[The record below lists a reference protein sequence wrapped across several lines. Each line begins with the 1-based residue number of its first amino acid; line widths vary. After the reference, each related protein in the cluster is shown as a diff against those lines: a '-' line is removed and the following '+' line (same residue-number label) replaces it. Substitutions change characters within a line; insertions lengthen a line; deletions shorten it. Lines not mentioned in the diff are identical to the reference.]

1 MLQSLQSPA
10 PEAAR
15 STRRSLFSLAARA
28 AALTLA
34 APFAA
39 RGEEPVRA
47 AAQAARLSRFSDAKP
62 DGVLPSPWEHRPL
75 QNVPPNRLRLVMD
88 AGSTVLEI
96 SSHASASSLIHPLSP
111 TLPGAARLRWRWK
124 AQGRPPQGRIG
135 EKAGDD
141 YLGRIYLLFDYP
153 MERVPAGQR
162 LLLRAARALH
172 DPALPAATLCYL
184 MDPRAPA
191 GTLLASPY
199 TSRVR
204 MIVVREDPGSGRW
217 WEESRD
223 LEADFQRA
231 FGAEYG
237 PGTPPLQAV
246 AIAADTDQGG
256 GRVETRFGDLSL
268 D

>member
-1 MLQSLQSPA
+1 MQPPA
-10 PEAAR
+10 TEAAR
-15 STRRSLFSLAARA
+15 STRRALLSLGGRA

-34 APFAA
+34 VPFAA
-39 RGEEPVRA
+39 RGVGPVQV
-47 AAQAARLSRFSDAKP
+47 AAQAPRLSRFSDARP
-62 DGVLPSPWEHRPL
+62 DGALPSPWEHRPL
-75 QNVPPNRLRLVMD
+75 RKVPANRHRLVTD

-111 TLPGAARLRWRWK
+111 TAPAAARLRWRWR

-153 MERVPAGQR
+153 MERVPAGQW

-191 GTLLASPY
+191 GTLLESPY

-204 MIVVREDPGSGRW
+204 MIVVRDDAGSGRW

-237 PGTPPLQAV
+237 AGMPPLQAV

-256 GRVETRFGDLSL
+256 GRVETRFGDLAL